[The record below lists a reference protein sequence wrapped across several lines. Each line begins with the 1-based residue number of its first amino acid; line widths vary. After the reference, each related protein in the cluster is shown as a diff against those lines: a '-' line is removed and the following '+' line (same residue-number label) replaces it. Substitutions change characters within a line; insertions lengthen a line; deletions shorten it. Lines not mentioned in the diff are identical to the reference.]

1 MARAFAAGQDAM
13 IKNKQSTRSLI
24 AFLVTWAFLVLT
36 VTGIVLYVVPHGRIA
51 FWTHW
56 SMLGLEKEQWAG
68 VHMMFGGIFIA
79 TGVLHLYY
87 NWKPFKKYLA
97 ERAKGHIQV
106 KQELVVSVAL
116 AGLIIALSLL
126 DLPPASWVFA
136 WNEQIKRTWVSSPE
150 LEPPFGHAE
159 ESSLAGIAR
168 RMDLDLPSAIAA
180 LEAEGIRFDSERD
193 SLDKIARA
201 NGITPMAIYG
211 VIHRFEIPAEPAAL
225 TGLTPEDVEARYA
238 GSGLGRKSLRE
249 LWEKIGLDQ
258 VTTLSRLEQAGVS
271 AGPEDNL
278 RQLAEEYGDT
288 PIGLLKIMLIPGY
301 RPPFTDAPAPSP
313 GPR

>member
-1 MARAFAAGQDAM
+1 M

-24 AFLVTWAFLVLT
+24 AFLVTWSFLVLT

-56 SMLGLEKEQWAG
+56 SLLGLEKEQWAG
-68 VHMMFGGIFIA
+68 VHMMFGGIFIT

-116 AGLIIALSLL
+116 TGLIIALSVL

-136 WNEQIKRTWVSSPE
+136 WNEQIKRTWVTDPE

-168 RMDLDLPSAIAA
+168 RMDLDLPSAMAA
-180 LEAEGIRFDSERD
+180 LRAEGFRFDSEQD
-193 SLDKIARA
+193 SLEKIARA
-201 NGITPMAIYG
+201 NGTTPMDIYG
-211 VIHRFEIPAEPAAL
+211 VMHRFEIPGEPAAL
-225 TGLTPEDVEARYA
+225 MELTPEDVEARYA
-238 GSGLGRKSLRE
+238 GSGLGRKRLAE
-249 LWEKIGLDQ
+249 LLEQVGLDQ
-258 VTTLSRLEQAGVS
+258 ATALHRLAAAGIA
-271 AGPEDNL
+271 AGPRDNL
-278 RQLAEEYGDT
+278 RLLAEEHEDT
-288 PIGLLKIMLIPGY
+288 PVGLLKIMLIPGY
-301 RPPFTDAPAPSP
+301 RPPSSNEPAPSP
-313 GPR
+313 GPH

>member
-1 MARAFAAGQDAM
+1 M

-24 AFLVTWAFLVLT
+24 AFLVTWSFVVLT

-56 SMLGLEKEQWAG
+56 SLFGLEKEQWAG

-116 AGLIIALSLL
+116 TGLIIALSVL

-168 RMDLDLPSAIAA
+168 RMDLDLPSAMAA
-180 LEAEGIRFDSERD
+180 LKAEGVRFDSERD
-193 SLDKIARA
+193 SLEKIARA
-201 NGITPMAIYG
+201 NSTTPMAIYG
-211 VIHRFEIPAEPAAL
+211 VIHRFEIPAEPGAL
-225 TGLTPEDVEARYA
+225 MGLTPEDVEARYA
-238 GSGLGRKSLRE
+238 GSGLGRKRLAE
-249 LWEKIGLDQ
+249 LLEQVGLDQ
-258 VTTLSRLEQAGVS
+258 ATALRRLEKAGVS

-278 RQLAEEYGDT
+278 RQLAEEYEDT

-301 RPPFTDAPAPSP
+301 RTPFTDALAPTP